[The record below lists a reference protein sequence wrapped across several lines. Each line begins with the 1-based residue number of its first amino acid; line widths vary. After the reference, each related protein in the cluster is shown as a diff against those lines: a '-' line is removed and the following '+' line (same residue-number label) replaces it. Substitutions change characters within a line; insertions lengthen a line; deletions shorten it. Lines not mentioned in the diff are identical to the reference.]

1 MLRYPVPV
9 FPGAAPRRRR
19 RWAALMLALTG
30 ASIGAALLVSGLTV
44 CYVVTAGGES
54 VAYVQGAATCRAAV
68 RQVERQVSAILEED
82 YAYPDGMQI
91 ARTIAPREE
100 VMDTEELSDALMG
113 TVPQVQPAWVVTV
126 EGEGVAVC
134 RSRAEGEQAL
144 GLLKDRYTTED
155 TVAVSLTAAVDL
167 VPQYVPADAALL
179 APEALARLLATGTAE
194 EAWPVLAGGEAPQPL
209 VGVCTVEEVTY
220 TAAVPPPVE
229 ERPDD
234 GLLLGQRATLY
245 EGVAG
250 REERTDRVTRRNG
263 AETDRQ
269 TLSVTPRT
277 EPVAA
282 VVAVG
287 TAEGVEGARGRFI
300 WPCAGQITSP
310 FGARHI
316 FGTDGTHTGLDIADR
331 QGAAIAAAADG
342 TVCFAGPCG
351 TYGQLVKV
359 DHGNGF
365 VTYYAHCS
373 ALLVSVGDWVA
384 QGETI
389 AEMGSTGRST
399 GPHCHFEIRWLGT
412 PLDPL
417 ACLG

>member
-1 MLRYPVPV
+1 MRHPLPAL
-9 FPGAAPRRRR
+9 PGAAPRRRR
-19 RWAALMLALTG
+19 RWAALLLALTG
-30 ASIGAALLVSGLTV
+30 ASVGAALLVSGLTV

-54 VAYVQGAATCRAAV
+54 VAYVRGAATCRAAV

-100 VMDTEELSDALMG
+100 VIGAEELSDALMG
-113 TVPQVQPAWVVTV
+113 TVPQVQPAWVVAV
-126 EGEGVAVC
+126 AGEPVAAC
-134 RSRAEGEQAL
+134 RSHAEGEQAL

-155 TVAVSLTAAVDL
+155 TVAVSLTTAVEL
-167 VPQYVPADAALL
+167 SPQYVPADTDLL
-179 APEALARLLATGTAE
+179 GAEALARLLATGDAGET
-194 EAWPVLAGGEAPQPL
+194 WPVLAGGDGPCPL

-220 TAAVPPPVE
+220 TAAIPPPVE

-234 GLLLGQRATLY
+234 GLLLGQRTTLR

-250 REERTDRVTRRNG
+250 AEERTDRVTRLSG
-263 AETDRQ
+263 VETDRQ
-269 TLSVTPRT
+269 SLSVTPLT
-277 EPVAA
+277 EPVAQL
-282 VVAVG
+282 VAVG

-300 WPCAGQITSP
+300 WPCAGRITSP

-331 QGAAIAAAADG
+331 QGASIAAAADG

-373 ALLVSVGDWVA
+373 ALLVAEGDWVA
-384 QGETI
+384 QGEPV
-389 AEMGSTGRST
+389 AQMGSTGRST

-412 PLDPL
+412 PLDPQ

>member
-1 MLRYPVPV
+1 MSRDPVPAR
-9 FPGAAPRRRR
+9 PGAAPRRR
-19 RWAALMLALTG
+19 WAALLLALTG
-30 ASIGAALLVSGLTV
+30 ASVGAALLVSGLTV
-44 CYVVTAGGES
+44 CYVLTAGGES
-54 VAYVQGAATCRAAV
+54 VAYVQGAAVCRAAV

-82 YAYPDGMQI
+82 YAYPDGMAL
-91 ARTIAPREE
+91 ARTVAPREE
-100 VMDTEELSDALMG
+100 VLDADALSAALME

-126 EGEGVAVC
+126 AGEPAAAC

-144 GLLKDRYTTED
+144 GLLRDRYTTED

-167 VPQYVPADAALL
+167 VPRYVAADTPLL
-179 APEALARLLATGTAE
+179 TPEALARLLATGTAE
-194 EAWPVLAGGEAPQPL
+194 EGRPGEAPRPL

-220 TAAVPPPVE
+220 TAAVAPPVE

-234 GLLLGQRATLY
+234 GLLLGQRATLR
-245 EGVAG
+245 EGVPG
-250 REERTDRVTRRNG
+250 SEERTDRVTRLSG

-269 TLSVTPRT
+269 RLSVTPLT

-287 TAEGVEGARGRFI
+287 TAEGVEGALGRFL

-310 FGARHI
+310 FGARHL

-331 QGAAIAAAADG
+331 QGSAIAAAADG

-389 AEMGSTGRST
+389 AQMGSTGRST
-399 GPHCHFEIRWLGT
+399 GPHCHFEIRWLGA

-417 ACLG
+417 ACLGEP